1 MSSLDFEADEV
12 KQSIPSRS
20 SYAPSD
26 KQKSYTAGDTLRFH
40 IPPFQSSFLDPRQTT
55 LNMKINIGNTAGL
68 PLVRFSNK
76 SGLHSLIE
84 TIRIYDA
91 NTNLQLE
98 SIQNY
103 GELAE
108 KLHLYSENKS
118 IRNLRGLT
126 EGLEYTSRAFDS
138 ELYDNLPARNTHETQ
153 LFDNPYRYDYDDNS
167 YANEI
172 QVLPTSDPNTIEVAL
187 HLWSGVIGGLSNKV
201 FPALLLN
208 GLRIEIDTAVPAKA
222 LNVWTAEGLVTD
234 AGEIN
239 PDLGPGDSCRFG
251 VVVGS
256 TTAGTPVTY
265 VDLYSEKNPGY
276 NQDPLA
282 TTAPTLAAIQAGSSC
297 VKNGMSGAVNLM
309 IGKPL
314 YGWNNANPTQFVK
327 YGDITGVSSNYAT
340 ENAGGLVSCRVFL
353 DNGINGDSIDNGAGG
368 GAGGAGVEK
377 SNSVGVRFSDFSTA
391 QPTITISDV
400 QFIIKTLQPPQS
412 YISSMLKQVGTEQ
425 GVQYDFMTIDT
436 YRTNSLAGE
445 RVVQTNVPTLNHK
458 ATSIMTLPINNSL
471 AQAYYYDNYKTIL
484 DTASNYSF
492 LIDNKLV
499 PQRKVRL
506 SQLSQAVPKT
516 EQVAL
521 FEAEKSLTS
530 INIHPKNLDFQDE
543 NFFMGRALGR
553 YGGVYNLSETG
564 NASLR
569 VEYDNPTKNK
579 LMITY
584 IGGLRRLNVN
594 KDGRTITP

>member
-1 MSSLDFEADEV
+1 MSLDFEADEV

-26 KQKSYTAGDTLRFH
+26 KQRSYTAGDTLRFH

-55 LNMKINIGNTAGL
+55 LNMKINIGNTAGC

-126 EGLEYTSRAFDS
+126 EGLEYTSRTFDS
-138 ELYDNLPARNTHETQ
+138 ELYDNLAARNSHETQ
-153 LFDNPYRYDYDDNS
+153 LFDNPYRYDYNDGG
-167 YANEI
+167 YANQI
-172 QVLPTSDPNTIEVAL
+172 QVLPTADPNTIEVAL
-187 HLWSGVIGGLSNKV
+187 HLYSGVIGAFSNKV

-222 LNVWTAEGLVTD
+222 LNLWTAEGLVSD
-234 AGEIN
+234 AGEVVS
-239 PDLGPGDSCRFG
+239 DYGPGDSCRFG

-256 TTAGTPVTY
+256 TTAGTPVDY
-265 VDLYSEKNPGY
+265 VDLFCEKNPGY

-282 TTAPTLAAIQAGSSC
+282 TTNPTLQSIQAGTSC
-297 VKNGMSGAVNLM
+297 VKNGLSGAVNLLP
-309 IGKPL
+309 GKEL
-314 YGWNNANPTQFVK
+314 WGWNKANPSQFVK
-327 YGDITGVSSNYAT
+327 YGDITGVSTNYAS
-340 ENAGGLVSCRVFL
+340 EDGGGLVSVRVFL
-353 DNGINGDSIDNGAGG
+353 DNGIDGDNINGGPGSGG
-368 GAGGAGVEK
+368 GGGTAGAK
-377 SNSVGVRFSDFSTA
+377 SNSVGIPFSQWSTA

-445 RVVQTNVPTLNHK
+445 RVVQTNVPTLNHM
-458 ATSIMTLPINNSL
+458 ATSIMTLPVDNSI
-471 AQAYYYDNYKTIL
+471 AQAFYYDNMKTIL
-484 DTASNYSF
+484 DTAQNYSF

-506 SQLSQAVPKT
+506 TQLSQPVPKT

-530 INIHPKNLDFQDE
+530 INIHPKNLDYQDE

-553 YGGVYNLSETG
+553 YGGVYNLAETG

-569 VEYDNPTKNK
+569 VEYENPTKNK